1 MKIILHG
8 KVGTKFGKEWDL
20 SVRSVNEGLR
30 AIDANSEGFFKYL
43 TKKENEN
50 LFFRIYKDK
59 NSILNESEL
68 DLECS
73 NINTVHIFPVV
84 KGASEIGAGIGNA
97 KSERKKK
104 AYRMMGYGAGGMALS
119 YGLDLLGDSIGGT
132 LGGLLGFIADI
143 GYEISGALLTQG
155 AMMLLQKDPPEPPG
169 GEDTAVV
176 QKSTASFTFSRP
188 LNNTTQGAVVP
199 VGYGRMRIGSHVI
212 SSHVMNSRIAAFNQ
226 VRSSTTDDN
235 GNLVGAVN
243 VDHYTI

>member
-59 NSILNESEL
+59 NSIRNGSEL

-84 KGASEIGAGIGNA
+84 RGASD
-97 KSERKKK
+97 RKKE

-132 LGGLLGFIADI
+132 LGGLIGWIADI